1 MLVFLTGGP
10 GQPGVPFLSRI
21 RERLGPAFAGFR
33 LVMLDQRGTGLRA
46 LDCPALQKAVGSS
59 DLAVA
64 PPGSVAA
71 CARKIG
77 PKRRFFTNP
86 ETIADLE
93 SLRIALGAR
102 RLTLDGVSY
111 GTFVAERYALVYPT
125 RVARLVLDSVVP
137 QQGIDLLPLTTFKAT
152 VRVLRMVCAAE
163 HCRSDPVR
171 DLQAVV
177 HRRHDGPRLLDT
189 ITSLSIGTASF
200 DGLLPA
206 LHLRA
211 EGQRSPA

>member
-1 MLVFLTGGP
+1 
-10 GQPGVPFLSRI
+10 
-21 RERLGPAFAGFR
+21 
-33 LVMLDQRGTGLRA
+33 
-46 LDCPALQKAVGSS
+46 
-59 DLAVA
+59 
-64 PPGSVAA
+64 AA

-93 SLRIALGAR
+93 SLRIALGAS

-137 QQGIDLLPLTTFKAT
+137 QEGIDLLPLTTFKAT

-163 HCRSDPVR
+163 HCRSDPER
-171 DLQAVV
+171 DLHVV
-177 HRRHDGPRLLDT
+177 VRRRHDGPRLLDT
-189 ITSLSIGTASF
+189 ITSLSIGQASF
-200 DGLLPA
+200 EGLLPA
-206 LHLRA
+206 LHSARN
-211 EGQRSPA
+211 